1 MAMHTIP
8 EDQSKYGNFDSLD
21 ERLQNSIKKLL
32 NEPSKES
39 DSHSVVYASYLL
51 KAWTDYGTVCIVWK

>member
-1 MAMHTIP
+1 MATHTIP

-32 NEPSKES
+32 SEPSKES

-51 KAWTDYGTVCIVWK
+51 KA